1 MEKTTNSGPQ
11 IISYAEN
18 RFPPGQS
25 RTTHYIRAESE
36 TRRVTRVR
44 VRSRACHGTCL
55 FNVTRGT
62 IVRTPLAGRLHLRR
76 HRARRPNAFLRRG
89 RRAAHRP
96 PRSRHRRSSFMNGRP
111 HSSATTTQLVEGR
124 FQDPM
129 LPSHAPPPTAKRK
142 AGDDGNPF
150 NLAAKKSK
158 KEVCKRTAYRL
169 IVILRRIGYV

>member
-1 MEKTTNSGPQ
+1 MEKHTNSGPQ

-25 RTTHYIRAESE
+25 RPTHYVRAESE
-36 TRRVTRVR
+36 AHRSTGVR
-44 VRSRACHGTCL
+44 VGSRAYHGTCL

-62 IVRTPLAGRLHLRR
+62 TVRTPLAGRLHLRR

-89 RRAAHRP
+89 RRAAHRST
-96 PRSRHRRSSFMNGRP
+96 RSRRRRSPFMNGRP

-150 NLAAKKSK
+150 NFAAKKSK
-158 KEVCKRTAYRL
+158 KDVRRHAAFTRL
-169 IVILRRIGYV
+169 QS